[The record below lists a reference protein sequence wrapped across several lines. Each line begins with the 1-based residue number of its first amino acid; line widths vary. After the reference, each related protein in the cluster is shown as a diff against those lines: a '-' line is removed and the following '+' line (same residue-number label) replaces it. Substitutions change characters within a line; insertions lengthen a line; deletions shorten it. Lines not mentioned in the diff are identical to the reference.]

1 MRAGESFENR
11 FQHFFL
17 YRNSSVLVIEF
28 RASSIQKVGSMKGN
42 EVFSS
47 RNCRLNVEIIII
59 QNVLN
64 QTIKLHK
71 YRKDTTRILYIYIL
85 YELLDVVSI
94 LFNATRRGEFVKE
107 EKSFSIISFYI
118 EILLIENEFD
128 SKCRIDEG
136 K

>member
-64 QTIKLHK
+64 
-71 YRKDTTRILYIYIL
+71 
-85 YELLDVVSI
+85 
-94 LFNATRRGEFVKE
+94 
-107 EKSFSIISFYI
+107 
-118 EILLIENEFD
+118 
-128 SKCRIDEG
+128 
-136 K
+136 

>member
-1 MRAGESFENR
+1 MFLIRRSNCTSIVKM
-11 FQHFFL
+11 QH
-17 YRNSSVLVIEF
+17 
-28 RASSIQKVGSMKGN
+28 
-42 EVFSS
+42 VF
-47 RNCRLNVEIIII
+47 
-59 QNVLN
+59 
-64 QTIKLHK
+64 
-71 YRKDTTRILYIYIL
+71 YIFM

-128 SKCRIDEG
+128 SKIDRIDEG